1 MRRDLILRDGRVLR
15 AGAIH
20 PELLDVRIGGDGRIA
35 ALAPQLPDAD
45 AQVLELDGRLV
56 LPGLVDVHQHL
67 DKSRTRTLLSN
78 PEGTLD
84 GAIAAYR
91 AAAPGITREAMIA
104 RARGTIDACSAYGT
118 VAIRSHTNLGG
129 VSELRGVEA
138 MIALRESCADRMRIQ
153 VVGHLTSDATSRLAE
168 SEQWLSRAIALGIDA
183 VGGVP
188 AYSSEPLAFLKL
200 VFDTAERS
208 GLPVDLHIDEH
219 LDASR
224 VLFDALADM
233 TRARGMAGR
242 VVAGHCS
249 ALGAMP
255 SAEAQRCIERLR
267 DAGIRIVTLPAA
279 NLFLQGRAAD
289 RLSPRGLTRV
299 RELLDA
305 GVPVAAASDNIEDAF
320 VPTGSGDLL
329 EIARWTVL
337 AGHLGLNDLRTAF
350 DMVSSVP
357 AAMMGL
363 DDLGIREGA
372 RADLLIARTAG
383 IEDLVAAG
391 TLARTVLVGGR
402 IVASSEGLKHD
413 PDSQG
418 RASAK

>member
-1 MRRDLILRDGRVLR
+1 MRRDLLLRGGRVLR
-15 AGAIH
+15 AGAMH
-20 PELLDVRIGGDGRIA
+20 PEPLDVRIGGDGRIA
-35 ALAPQLPDAD
+35 AIASQLPDAD
-45 AQVLELDGRLV
+45 AEVLLLDGRLV

-78 PEGTLD
+78 PDGTLD

-91 AAAPGITREAMIA
+91 AIAPGITREAMIA
-104 RARGTIDACSAYGT
+104 RARGTIEACSARGT
-118 VAIRSHTNLGG
+118 VAIRSHTN
-129 VSELRGVEA
+129 VDPASELRGVEA
-138 MIALRESCADRMRIQ
+138 MIALRESCAERMRIQ
-153 VVGHLTSDATSRLAE
+153 VVAHVTSEATSMPVE
-168 SEQWLSRAIALGIDA
+168 SEAWLRRAIALGIDA
-183 VGGVP
+183 IGGVP
-188 AYSSEPLAFLKL
+188 AYAIEPLAFLKL
-200 VFDTAERS
+200 LFDMAERS
-208 GLPVDLHIDEH
+208 GLPLDLHIDEH
-219 LDASR
+219 LDAGR

-242 VVAGHCS
+242 IVAGHCS

-255 SAEAQRCIERLR
+255 RVEAQRCIERLR
-267 DAGIRIVTLPAA
+267 DAGIGIVTLPAA

-289 RLSPRGLTRV
+289 RLAPRGLTRV

-305 GVPVAAASDNIEDAF
+305 GVAVAAASDNIEDAF

-363 DDLGIREGA
+363 NDLGIREGA
-372 RADLLIARTAG
+372 RADLLIARGAG

-402 IVASSEGLKHD
+402 IVASSEQLGT
-413 PDSQG
+413 G
-418 RASAK
+418 

>member
-1 MRRDLILRDGRVLR
+1 MRRDLILRGGRVLR
-15 AGAIH
+15 AGATH
-20 PELLDVRIGGDGRIA
+20 PEALDIRIGGDGRIA
-35 ALAPQLPDAD
+35 AIAPQLPDAE
-45 AQVLELDGRLV
+45 AEVLALDGRLV
-56 LPGLVDVHQHL
+56 LPGLVDIHQHL
-67 DKSRTRTLLSN
+67 DKSRTRGLLSN

-91 AAAPGITREAMIA
+91 AVAPSITREAMIA
-104 RARGTIDACSAYGT
+104 RARETVEACSARGT
-118 VAIRSHTNLGG
+118 VAIRSHTN
-129 VSELRGVEA
+129 VDPASELRGVEA
-138 MIALRESCADRMRIQ
+138 MIGLRESCADRMRIQ
-153 VVGHLTSDATSRLAE
+153 VVAHVTSDATSMLSE
-168 SEQWLSRAIALGIDA
+168 SEVWLRSAVALGIDA
-183 VGGVP
+183 IGGVP
-188 AYSSEPLAFLKL
+188 AYSSQPLAFLKL
-200 VFDTAERS
+200 LFDMAERS
-208 GLPVDLHIDEH
+208 GLPLDLHIDEH
-219 LDASR
+219 LDAGR
-224 VLFDALADM
+224 VLFDALADL

-249 ALGAMP
+249 ALAAMP
-255 SAEAQRCIERLR
+255 RQEAQHCIERLR
-267 DAGIRIVTLPAA
+267 DAGIAVVTLPAA

-289 RLSPRGLTRV
+289 RLAPRGLTRV

-329 EIARWTVL
+329 EIARWTLL

-357 AAMMGL
+357 AALMGL

-372 RADLLIARTAG
+372 RADLLIARGAG

-402 IVASSEGLKHD
+402 VVASSEGLGIRH
-413 PDSQG
+413 
-418 RASAK
+418 